1 MKLYAEHDF
10 VDFPTQLLFL
20 HLRVAVT
27 NTNFFTHKLLHI
39 MQKLKLLIPLAL
51 FIGAFFVACEEDS
64 FSENGPMADVSFA
77 GRIIDESGDAVEGAL
92 VKAGTESTLSD
103 KNGVFRFKSMRL
115 PAMHALVS
123 VSKDGYFE
131 ISRPYIVEDEALQT
145 ITIQLLAKAYAGS
158 VSASTGGKVNVP
170 GGPKLNFPANAVTD
184 ANGNAYNGQI
194 FVYARYLD
202 PSDPNL
208 GLFVPGDMTAENA
221 ADEEVFLSTYGMI
234 GVELETG
241 NGQKLKVASGK
252 EVELRMPILASQAAS
267 APASIPLWYYDIAK
281 GHWQEDGSAQRIG
294 NEYVGKVTHFTFFN
308 CDAPFPLTQLHGK
321 IYLENSSQPLANA
334 LVRIT
339 LLATGSSAFGYTD
352 GNGSF
357 GGCIPKDEALK
368 LEVMMPENCG
378 GQVYYTANV
387 GPFSDVSTLPDIIIP
402 ASAQV
407 PAVKISG
414 KLLGCNGQ
422 SVANGYVKIEQGIIK
437 RFLYPNAN
445 GQFGYTMVV
454 CDNDPQ
460 TGEVVGY
467 DLTNLLE
474 SNPVAFSTPPNA
486 LNVGN
491 LTVCTAL
498 AEYIQY
504 TLDGQSVTKLSP
516 RASVAG
522 LTTHIG
528 SEDST
533 VNWINI
539 NFDNNGQT
547 GTFPITWLQSV
558 DVTFDAQLPNTLS
571 TNVTTFGASQGD
583 LIIGT
588 FGGNFQ
594 NSGGASHTINGSY
607 RVIRE

>member
-1 MKLYAEHDF
+1 
-10 VDFPTQLLFL
+10 
-20 HLRVAVT
+20 
-27 NTNFFTHKLLHI
+27 
-39 MQKLKLLIPLAL
+39 
-51 FIGAFFVACEEDS
+51 
-64 FSENGPMADVSFA
+64 MA
-77 GRIIDESGDAVEGAL
+77 AL
-92 VKAGTESTLSD
+92 VT
-103 KNGVFRFKSMRL
+103 
-115 PAMHALVS
+115 

-158 VSASTGGKVNVP
+158 VSANAGGTVNVI

-184 ANGNAYNGQI
+184 ANGNVYSGQI

-221 ADEEVFLSTYGMI
+221 GDDEVFLSTYGMI
-234 GVELETG
+234 GVELETS
-241 NGQKLKVASGK
+241 NGQKLKVAPGK

-267 APASIPLWYYDIAK
+267 APSSIPLWYYDVAK
-281 GHWQEDGSAQRIG
+281 GHWQEDGSAQKVG

-308 CDAPFPLTQLHGK
+308 CDSPFPLTQLHGK
-321 IYLENSSQPLANA
+321 IYLENTSQPLANA

-352 GNGSF
+352 GEGHF

-368 LEVMMPENCG
+368 LEVLLPEDCG
-378 GQVYYTANV
+378 GQVYYAANV
-387 GPFSDVSTLPDIIIP
+387 GPFPDVSTLPDIIIP

-407 PAVKISG
+407 PVVKISG
-414 KLLGCNGQ
+414 KLLDCNGQ
-422 SVANGYVKIEQGIIK
+422 SVANGYVKVQQGTSK
-437 RFLYPNAN
+437 HFVYPSTN
-445 GQFGYTMVV
+445 GQFEYTMVV
-454 CDNDPQ
+454 CGNGAQ
-460 TGEVVGY
+460 TGDVVGY

-474 SNPVAFSTPPNA
+474 STPAAFSTPPNTV
-486 LNVGN
+486 NIGN

-516 RASVAG
+516 RASFAG
-522 LTTHIG
+522 LTTGIS

-533 VNWINI
+533 ATWINI

-547 GTFPITWLQSV
+547 GVFPITWLEANNIQ
-558 DVTFDAQLPNTLS
+558 FDAQLPNSLS
-571 TNVTTFGASQGD
+571 TSVTTFGANQGD

-594 NSGGASHTINGSY
+594 SFGGASHTINGSY